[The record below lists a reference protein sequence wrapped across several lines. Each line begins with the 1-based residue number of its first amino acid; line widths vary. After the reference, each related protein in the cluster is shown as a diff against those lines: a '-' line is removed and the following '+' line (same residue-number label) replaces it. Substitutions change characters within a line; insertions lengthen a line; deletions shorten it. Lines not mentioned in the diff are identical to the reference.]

1 MSASV
6 TGLSHRRPRGARLA
20 FFALLILAAL
30 FFLMPVY
37 LMLITGLKEARN
49 VSLSTMWD
57 LPSTLTGGG
66 FIEAWNRLAPNLRN
80 SLIVTV
86 PATVLSCAIGS
97 LNGYIISKWRFRYSN
112 AIFIALV
119 FGMFIPFQSVLI
131 PLIKTLQ
138 FVGLYSTLLGL
149 IFVHTVYGIAI
160 TTLIFRN
167 YFAAIPRDLVDAAR
181 VDGAG
186 VLGTYRHIMLP
197 LSVPAIV
204 VAAIIQFTGIWND
217 FLFGLTVTPDPRV
230 QPVMIAL
237 NNLSSTF
244 SVDWN
249 VLMAGALVAALPTA
263 LIYLFLSRYFLSGL
277 VAGAVK
283 G

>member
-1 MSASV
+1 
-6 TGLSHRRPRGARLA
+6 LARLA
-20 FFALLILAAL
+20 LLGVLVLASL
-30 FFLMPVY
+30 FFLAPIY

-57 LPSTLTGGG
+57 LPSTLSGGG
-66 FIEAWNRLAPNLRN
+66 FAEAWNRLAPNLRN
-80 SLIVTV
+80 SLVVTI
-86 PATVLSCAIGS
+86 PATVLSCAVGS
-97 LNGYIISKWRFRYSN
+97 INGYLFSKWRFRWSEL
-112 AIFIALV
+112 IFIALV

-138 FVGLYSTLLGL
+138 AVGLYSTLVGL
-149 IFVHTVYGIAI
+149 ILVHTVYGIAV

-167 YFAAIPRDLVDAAR
+167 YYASIPGELIDAAR

-186 VLGTYRHIMLP
+186 VIGTYRHVLLP
-197 LSVPAIV
+197 LSIPAIV
-204 VAAIIQFTGIWND
+204 VAAIFQFTGIWND

-237 NNLSSTF
+237 NNLSSMF

-263 LIYLFLSRYFLSGL
+263 LIYLVLSRYFLSGL
-277 VAGAVK
+277 VAGSVK

>member
-1 MSASV
+1 MSGG
-6 TGLSHRRPRGARLA
+6 TTRLLGRGVVIA
-20 FFALLILAAL
+20 FLLLAAV

-57 LPSTLTGGG
+57 LPSQISGGG
-66 FIEAWNRLAPNLRN
+66 FAEAWLKLAPNMRN
-80 SLIVTV
+80 SLVVTI

-97 LNGYIISKWRFRYSN
+97 LNGYVLSKWRFPGSN
-112 AIFIALV
+112 GLFLALL

-138 FVGLYSTLLGL
+138 AVGLYSTLVGL
-149 IFVHTVYGIAI
+149 IVVHTIYGIAV
-160 TTLIFRN
+160 TTLVFRN
-167 YFAAIPRDLVDAAR
+167 FFVTVPSELIDAAR
-181 VDGAG
+181 VDGTG
-186 VLGTYRHIMLP
+186 ILGTFRHIMLP
-197 LSVPAIV
+197 LSAPAFV
-204 VAAIIQFTGIWND
+204 VAAIFQFTGIWND
-217 FLFGLTVTPDPRV
+217 FLFALTVTPDPRV
-230 QPVMIAL
+230 QPVMVAL

-263 LIYLFLSRYFLSGL
+263 IIYLALGRWFLSGL
-277 VAGAVK
+277 TAGAVK